1 MANRRNRLGALHAC
15 EPGLTIDDV
24 RIAPASAS
32 VTTLPLPT
40 AGTWSGTPGNSA
52 FRLSDDTIVAYRDN
66 GGKTIRGAD
75 LNALMER
82 EHGTASVA
90 YRNREPDFSPF
101 EDPMIGQVDLERFS
115 AESRRQNFR
124 RAEKQRAGELG
135 CSEGAIRERMRERG
149 LVWHEHSNGKTLSA
163 VPAPIHA
170 AFVHGGGISVE
181 RSNAVIEEHLAQ
193 RFPNGFKLAR
203 QSETLHVEAHELERA
218 LVNLKRHYQEEKRAR
233 YPRRKE
239 RSMQE
244 NQDDSLAKDPE
255 HVMDTQAMAELF
267 GKSQGTVQK
276 WCREGTIA
284 NAVKKEGRWLVEGLP
299 VKRYRVTG
307 RKRYNARKRYMDI
320 LKACNSGELATP
332 QDLVCTESD
341 FLDYVNLLIEKNLL
355 RQKQG
360 ANAEHECDTLG
371 YLVTLEGADLLGK
384 GRTAQEALARI
395 IESVAAGTTRGALSQ

>member
-101 EDPMIGQVDLERFS
+101 EDPMIGQVDLERVTAQS
-115 AESRRQNFR
+115 PRQNFR
-124 RAEKQRAGELG
+124 RADKQRAGELG
-135 CSEGAIRERMRERG
+135 CSEGAIRKRMRERG

-170 AFVHGGGISVE
+170 AFVHGGSISVE

-371 YLVTLEGADLLGK
+371 YLVALEGADLLGK

-395 IESVAAGTTRGALSQ
+395 IESVTAGTTRGALSQ

>member
-1 MANRRNRLGALHAC
+1 MANGRNRLGALHAC
-15 EPGLTIDDV
+15 EPELTVDDV
-24 RIAPASAS
+24 RIAAASAS

-101 EDPMIGQVDLERFS
+101 EDPMIGHVDLERFS

-135 CSEGAIRERMRERG
+135 CSEGAIRERLRERG

-218 LVNLKRHYQEEKRAR
+218 LSNLKRHYQEEKRAR

-244 NQDDSLAKDPE
+244 NRDDSLAKDPK

>member
-24 RIAPASAS
+24 RIAAASAS

-101 EDPMIGQVDLERFS
+101 EDPMIGHVDLERFS

-135 CSEGAIRERMRERG
+135 CSEGAIRERLRERG

-203 QSETLHVEAHELERA
+203 QS
-218 LVNLKRHYQEEKRAR
+218 
-233 YPRRKE
+233 
-239 RSMQE
+239 
-244 NQDDSLAKDPE
+244 
-255 HVMDTQAMAELF
+255 
-267 GKSQGTVQK
+267 G
-276 WCREGTIA
+276 
-284 NAVKKEGRWLVEGLP
+284 
-299 VKRYRVTG
+299 
-307 RKRYNARKRYMDI
+307 
-320 LKACNSGELATP
+320 
-332 QDLVCTESD
+332 
-341 FLDYVNLLIEKNLL
+341 
-355 RQKQG
+355 
-360 ANAEHECDTLG
+360 
-371 YLVTLEGADLLGK
+371 
-384 GRTAQEALARI
+384 
-395 IESVAAGTTRGALSQ
+395 

>member
-1 MANRRNRLGALHAC
+1 M
-15 EPGLTIDDV
+15 
-24 RIAPASAS
+24 
-32 VTTLPLPT
+32 
-40 AGTWSGTPGNSA
+40 
-52 FRLSDDTIVAYRDN
+52 SDDTIVAYRDN